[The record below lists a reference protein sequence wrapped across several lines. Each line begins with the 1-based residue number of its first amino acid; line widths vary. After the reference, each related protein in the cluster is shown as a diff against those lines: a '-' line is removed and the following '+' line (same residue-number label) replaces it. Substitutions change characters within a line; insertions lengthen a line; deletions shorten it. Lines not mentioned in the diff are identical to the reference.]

1 MAEGQLVTPL
11 AGDASADASR
21 WRSVIERCARDAG
34 PFDPS
39 LLASWRREMDGVAAR
54 LAALRRE
61 APVVAVAADPLPA
74 GVHALL
80 AIAGARLGS
89 VWRPEQL
96 VDAATAMEL
105 ARHAVLQHAA
115 VRDRDVDGRGGT
127 PGDGATAGDGATGGD
142 ASCGERPIEVAP
154 LNKLH
159 VLHGDWSITQAA
171 RLVADIGPA
180 AYRVLVRGWGA
191 AQLIRLRTG
200 QAAAAGVLFDT
211 AISLGALT
219 AGVALDAARAMPQ
232 QACATTQVRD
242 WAVRL

>member
-105 ARHAVLQHAA
+105 AWHAVLQHAA
-115 VRDRDVDGRGGT
+115 VRDRDVDGRGG
-127 PGDGATAGDGATGGD
+127 D
-142 ASCGERPIEVAP
+142 ASCGGRPIEVAP